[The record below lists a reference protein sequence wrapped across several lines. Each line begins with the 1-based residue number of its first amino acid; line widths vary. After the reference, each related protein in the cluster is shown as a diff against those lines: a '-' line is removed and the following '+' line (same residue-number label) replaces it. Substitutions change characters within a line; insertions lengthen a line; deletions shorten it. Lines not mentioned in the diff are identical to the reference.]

1 MNRSESSLAASPHRL
16 AEPRAGQLGR
26 RLVTLLVALAFTAG
40 VTGMLLQL
48 SGLFKEKVPPAGG
61 AAAVG
66 RELPADAEVVAVR
79 RISRPR
85 YESAVGTVKPAHEV
99 GVASKILAVIEQVRV
114 TAGQAVR
121 TGQMLVVLDDAALAA
136 RMAQA
141 KAAAEAAGAAAERAR
156 QDLGRAERLRAQNV
170 VTQAELDAARAAAK
184 STEADRMRAVQA
196 VEEAR
201 VMLSYA
207 QLASPIDGIVVDKRA
222 DAGDTAVPGQVLV
235 TLYDPSHMQMVASV
249 REGLATKLT
258 VGQEVP
264 ATLENL
270 GLECH
275 ATVSEIVPESQAA
288 SRSFLVKVTGPCPPG
303 VTSGMFGRI
312 AVPLEDESLLVVPQ
326 RAIRRVGQLTMVDL
340 VRDSRTVRRAV
351 RLGREIDGDWEV
363 LAGLADGDRVAL
375 RPRHSGAAS
384 PADGASGT

>member
-1 MNRSESSLAASPHRL
+1 MTDASPPAPPAPPHRSPTAKRGWPFGSVL
-16 AEPRAGQLGR
+16 I
-26 RLVTLLVALAFTAG
+26 ALAFTAG
-40 VTGMLLQL
+40 VTWMLLQL
-48 SGLFKEKVPPAGG
+48 SGLFKEKVPPASESL
-61 AAAVG
+61 AAAG
-66 RELPADAEVVAVR
+66 EPLATDAEVVAVR
-79 RISRPR
+79 RITRPR
-85 YESAVGTVKPAHEV
+85 YESAVGTVKPVHEV
-99 GVASKILAVIEQVRV
+99 AVASKILAVIEQVRV
-114 TAGQAVR
+114 TAGQPVR
-121 TGQMLVVLDDAALAA
+121 TGEVLVVLDDDALVA
-136 RMAQA
+136 RVAQA
-141 KAAAEAAGAAAERAR
+141 EASAEAARAAAERAA

-170 VTQAELDAARAAAK
+170 VTQAELDAAVAAAK
-184 STEADRMRAVQA
+184 GTEAERMRAVRT

-235 TLYDPSHMQMVASV
+235 TLYDPARMQMVASV

-270 GLECH
+270 GIECH

-312 AVPLEDESLLVVPQ
+312 AVPLEDESLLVVPE

-340 VRDSRTVRRAV
+340 ASDGRAVRRAV
-351 RLGREIDGDWEV
+351 RLGREIDGEREV
-363 LAGLADGDRVAL
+363 LAGLADGDRVVV
-375 RPRHSGAAS
+375 RPRAGSGS
-384 PADGASGT
+384 PTTGGASGS

>member
-1 MNRSESSLAASPHRL
+1 MHVTSPQSAAATGPGSGAKRGW
-16 AEPRAGQLGR
+16 RFGS
-26 RLVTLLVALAFTAG
+26 LLVALAFTAG
-40 VTGMLLQL
+40 VTWMLLQL
-48 SGLFKEKVPPAGG
+48 SGLFKEKVPPPGEAM
-61 AAAVG
+61 AAVG
-66 RELPADAEVVAVR
+66 EALPADAEVVAVR

-99 GVASKILAVIEQVRV
+99 AVASKILAVIEQVRA

-121 TGQMLVVLDDAALAA
+121 KGDVLVVLDDDALVA
-136 RMAQA
+136 RVAQA
-141 KAAAEAAGAAAERAR
+141 EAAAEAARAAAERAA

-170 VTQAELDAARAAAK
+170 VTQAELDAAIAVAK
-184 STEADRMRAVQA
+184 GTEADLVRAMRAV
-196 VEEAR
+196 EESR

-235 TLYDPSHMQMVASV
+235 TLYDPSRMQMVASV
-249 REGLATKLT
+249 REGLATKLK

-270 GLECH
+270 GLDCH
-275 ATVSEIVPESQAA
+275 AVVSEIVPESQAA

-312 AVPLEDESLLVVPQ
+312 AVPLEDESLLVVPE

-340 VRDSRTVRRAV
+340 VADGRAVRRAV
-351 RLGREIDGDWEV
+351 RLGRELDGDREV
-363 LAGLADGDRVAL
+363 LAGLADGDRVAV
-375 RPRHSGAAS
+375 RPLPAGAS
-384 PADGASGT
+384 PMSGGASGS